1 MTRCKRAI
9 HSLFKTFGYRV
20 VRIEEDAGVGPRASE
35 RLGPLLAALK
45 RLGFSPLHI
54 VDVGA
59 NHGFWTREAIAFF
72 PDAHYTLVEP
82 QDELKRDI
90 QDLVAR
96 GSKIVWVNAAAG
108 DRAGVLPFT
117 IAKRDDSSTLS
128 LSEEEAIDAGLRRVP
143 VEVKTLNEIV
153 RASGLRCPEMVK
165 IDAEGF
171 DLKVLAGASELFGQT
186 EVFLVEA
193 AVCSEY
199 ENSAARV
206 VHFMSGAGYRMLDV
220 TSLNRSPRHN
230 VLWLCE
236 LAFIKDGSRLLD
248 GVKSYE

>member
-1 MTRCKRAI
+1 MKRAI
-9 HSLFKTFGYRV
+9 HSLLKTFGYRV
-20 VRIEEDAGVGPRASE
+20 VRIEDDADAAPRASE

-45 RLGFSPLHI
+45 RLGFGPRHI

-59 NHGFWTREAIAFF
+59 NHGLWTREAITFF

-90 QDLVAR
+90 RDLVEH

-108 DRAGVLPFT
+108 DCAEILPFT

-128 LSEEEAIDAGLRRVP
+128 LSEQEAADGGLRRVS

-153 RASGLRCPEMVK
+153 AASGLPFPEMVK

-171 DLKVLAGASELFGQT
+171 DLKVLAGASELFGKT

-193 AVCSEY
+193 AVCCNN
-199 ENSAARV
+199 ENSVARV
-206 VHFMSGAGYRMLDV
+206 VQHMCGAGYRLLDV
-220 TSLNRSPRHN
+220 TSLNRSPKHG
-230 VLWLCE
+230 VLWVCE
-236 LAFIKDGSRLLD
+236 LAFIRNRSQLLD
-248 GVKSYE
+248 SVKSYE

>member
-1 MTRCKRAI
+1 MKRAI
-9 HSLFKTFGYRV
+9 HFLFKKLGYRV
-20 VRIEEDAGVGPRASE
+20 VRIEDNALAGPCASE
-35 RLGPLLAALK
+35 RLGPCLAALK
-45 RLGFSPLHI
+45 ELGFAPRHI

-59 NHGFWTREAIAFF
+59 NHGLWTREAIAFF
-72 PDAHYTLVEP
+72 PDARYTLVEP

-90 QDLVAR
+90 QDLVER
-96 GSKIVWVNAAAG
+96 GRKVEWVNAAAG
-108 DRAGVLPFT
+108 DRTGVLPFT
-117 IAKRDDSSTLS
+117 IGRRDDSSTLS
-128 LSEEEAIDAGLRRVP
+128 LSEEEACAAGLRRVL

-153 RASGLRCPEMVK
+153 SSRGLPCPEMVK

-171 DLKVLAGASELFGQT
+171 DLKVLAGASELLGKT

-193 AVCSEY
+193 AVCCDL
-199 ENSAARV
+199 ENSVARV
-206 VHFMSGAGYRMLDV
+206 VQFMCAAGYRMLDV